1 MQEIVKRLS
10 SLRYLARPLALASI
24 GLVLLSLAV
33 AYFAI
38 ALYRTA
44 TLPDF
49 FYYLT
54 LQFLDRWLRG
64 VVLAVVGL
72 VALAIGVWQLSD
84 VAVIPLT
91 AKPGSE
97 DEVVL
102 GYRRATRPPRIAV
115 LSGGAGL
122 LILASLGRYASRLTC
137 ITPVQDP
144 VEYYYRASSL
154 YNFENVIF
162 VPPIP
167 QQLQVEVELDDG
179 TRHNIK
185 ENLSHDAGLAAR
197 HVVNAFLV
205 EGRNGVDSGVSNG
218 TVGGEHK
225 IFRQAL
231 DAIVQADA
239 IVFGPGSLF
248 ESILP
253 NLMVPELREAIK
265 RSKAKKIYICSLM
278 TEPGLTSGFGVAEHI
293 HQFVRYGGFA
303 PDYVLV
309 NAQRIDPEVRRIYE
323 AANQSPV
330 YLNPE
335 EYEETIVSTTDRVT
349 ARDVVVEGAV
359 VIEADLATAVVQLTA
374 SLDQPGEGRTVR
386 VLRHDPDK
394 LAAAILEILRRE

>member
-1 MQEIVKRLS
+1 MLMNQIFKRLS
-10 SLRYLARPLALASI
+10 ALSSLARPLALAFI
-24 GLVLLSLAV
+24 GIVLFSLGV
-33 AYFAI
+33 AYFFI

-44 TLPDF
+44 ELPVI

-54 LQFLDRWLRG
+54 LQFLDRWARG
-64 VVLAVVGL
+64 AIFTIGGLAVLAVG
-72 VALAIGVWQLSD
+72 IWQLSG
-84 VAVIPLT
+84 VVVIPLS
-91 AKPGSE
+91 AKPDGESE
-97 DEVVL
+97 LVL
-102 GYRRATRPPRIAV
+102 GYRREIKPPQITV

-162 VPPIP
+162 VPPTP
-167 QQLQVEVELDDG
+167 GQLQVEVELDDG

-185 ENLSHDAGLAAR
+185 ENISHDERLAAH
-197 HVVNAFLV
+197 HVVNLCLIDSQ
-205 EGRNGVDSGVSNG
+205 GNDGVAAQRP
-218 TVGGEHK
+218 

-231 DAIVQADA
+231 DALGQADA
-239 IVFGPGSLF
+239 IVLGPGSLF

-253 NLMVPELREAIK
+253 NLLIPELRAAVQH
-265 RSKAKKIYICSLM
+265 SKARKIYICSLM

-293 HQFVRYGGFA
+293 QQIVRYGGFA

-309 NAQRIDPEVRRIYE
+309 NAQRIDLDVRQIYQ

-330 YLNPE
+330 YLSPE
-335 EYEETIVSTTDRVT
+335 EYEETIVSATDRVT
-349 ARDVVVEGAV
+349 ARDVMVEGSV
-359 VIEADLATAVVQLTA
+359 VIEADLASSVVQLTA
-374 SLDQPGEGRTVR
+374 SLDHPGEGRTVR

>member
-1 MQEIVKRLS
+1 MQEIFKRLAA
-10 SLRYLARPLALASI
+10 LRSLARPLALASFGI
-24 GLVLLSLAV
+24 VLLSLAV

-38 ALYRTA
+38 ALYRSA
-44 TLPDF
+44 ALPGY

-54 LQFLDRWLRG
+54 LQFLDQWMRG
-64 VVLAVVGL
+64 VVMVVAGLVVLAVG
-72 VALAIGVWQLSD
+72 IWQLSD

-97 DEVVL
+97 DEIVL
-102 GYRRATRPPRIAV
+102 GYRRASRAPRIAV

-137 ITPVQDP
+137 VTPVQDP

-167 QQLQVEVELDDG
+167 AQLPVEVQLDDG

-185 ENLSHDAGLAAR
+185 ENLSHNSHLAAR
-197 HVVNAFLV
+197 HVINAVLV
-205 EGRNGVDSGVSNG
+205 EGDH
-218 TVGGEHK
+218 GGNEAKHQ

-231 DAIVQADA
+231 EAIEQADA
-239 IVFGPGSLF
+239 IVLGPGSLF

-253 NLMVPELREAIK
+253 NLLIPEVRDAIQ
-265 RSKAKKIYICSLM
+265 RSKAPKIYICSLM

-293 HQFVRYGGFA
+293 RQFVRYGGFA

-335 EYEETIVSTTDRVT
+335 EYEETIVSATDRVT
-349 ARDVVVEGAV
+349 ARDVVVEGSV
-359 VIEADLATAVVQLTA
+359 VIEADVATAVVQLTA
-374 SLDQPGEGRTVR
+374 SLDHPGEGRTVR